1 MASRRQFD
9 VEADGVDIQS
19 LWRALTKDKIKVL
32 QKAAAG
38 LVSEAKI
45 LEGNET
51 VLNSLLYVSFG
62 PGELSSALLIADQ
75 SAAHSSA
82 PGLEPFTER
91 IVEFDEKKHVL
102 TFLGVEGGY
111 MNLGFTHYLV
121 TFKLDDFGGGK
132 TMVNASVTYDLKENL
147 DESQLLDGFLKLL
160 RYYLDSV
167 INYLQQKHED

>member
-1 MASRRQFD
+1 MASMRQFD

-19 LWRALTKDKIKVL
+19 LWRALTKDKIEVL

-45 LEGNET
+45 LEGN
-51 VLNSLLYVSFG
+51 G
-62 PGELSSALLIADQ
+62 IALSSLIYIRLGPA
-75 SAAHSSA
+75 A

-111 MNLGFTHYLV
+111 MNLGFARYLL

-132 TMVNASVTYDLKENL
+132 TMVNASLAYDLKENV
-147 DESQLLDGFLKLL
+147 DESQLLDGFLKLQ